1 MSFPHN
7 LNLIRK
13 AQGLSQEAFAE
24 KLGITRVILSNYETG
39 KTPPPLEIVTKIAQM
54 TGISIDNLLYQI
66 LRRENIPD
74 RVEEPPEEYTTIR
87 NLYDIRDL
95 VDAVKQLQDD
105 VAELK
110 KKG

>member
-1 MSFPHN
+1 M
-7 LNLIRK
+7 IRK
-13 AQGLSQEAFAE
+13 TLGHSQEAFAE

-39 KTPPPLEIVTKIAQM
+39 KTPAPLEIVSKLAQM
-54 TGISIDNLLYQI
+54 TGISIDSLLYQI
-66 LRRENIPD
+66 LRRENVPD
-74 RVEEPPEEYTTIR
+74 RVEEPPEDFAPIR

-95 VDAVKQLQDD
+95 VDAVKQLQED

>member
-13 AQGLSQEAFAE
+13 AQGMSQEAFAD

-39 KTPPPLEIVTKIAQM
+39 KTPPPLEIVTKVAQM

-66 LRRENIPD
+66 LRRENIPE
-74 RVEEPPEEYTTIR
+74 RVEEPPATITR
-87 NLYDIRDL
+87 LFSKL
-95 VDAVKQLQDD
+95 FSMS
-105 VAELK
+105 
-110 KKG
+110 